1 MGDDDVLHQ
10 YVDFYN
16 IYVKEIISEQNTS
29 LSSIYLS
36 LIYLDKEFKSSS
48 QRKNIKDFSFLF
60 DFSY

>member
-16 IYVKEIISEQNTS
+16 IYVKEIISKQNTS
-29 LSSIYLS
+29 FSSSYLS
-36 LIYLDKEFKSSS
+36 LIYLNKEFMSSS
-48 QRKNIKDFSFLF
+48 QRKNINNFSYLF